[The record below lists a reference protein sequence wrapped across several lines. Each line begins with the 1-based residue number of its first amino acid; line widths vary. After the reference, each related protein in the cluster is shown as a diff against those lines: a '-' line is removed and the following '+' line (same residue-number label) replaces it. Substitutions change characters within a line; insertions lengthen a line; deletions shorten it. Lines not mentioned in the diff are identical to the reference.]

1 MARVLIAGC
10 GWLGEALG
18 ATLAR
23 ARRHRV
29 GAAAARARL
38 PTELHPI
45 EADLADPR
53 TLTRLPSPARRG
65 GFRRRARS
73 RATKRRT
80 SGSTFAASPTCSTR
94 CAVGAG
100 RRSCRRAIVLLS
112 STSVYGQTAGE
123 WVDETSATTPTDFR
137 GRIVLRGEETLL
149 ASGLPA
155 IALRLGGL
163 YGPGRESLID
173 AVRDGRATLAPAPAR
188 FTNRI
193 HRDDAVGAIVHLL
206 DLAADAVARVYLGVD
221 EEPADR
227 NDVLRWLAARLG
239 VVLEEAAPGAQR
251 RGDARS
257 DSNKR
262 CSSARL
268 RGSGYRFRYPSYR
281 EGYDAILRSGQSTEP
296 PSAPDR

>member
-1 MARVLIAGC
+1 MG
-10 GWLGEALG
+10 GWAQRS
-18 ATLAR
+18 APTLAR
-23 ARRHRV
+23 RGDSVWGLRRHPS
-29 GAAAARARL
+29 GL
-38 PTELHPI
+38 PPALQPI
-45 EADLADPR
+45 AADLADPA
-53 TLTRLPSPARRG
+53 TLTALPSPLDAVV
-65 GFRRRARS
+65 
-73 RATKRRT
+73 
-80 SGSTFAASPTCSTR
+80 FAAAPEASDESSYERTYVRGLTNLLD
-94 CAVGAG
+94 AL
-100 RRSCRRAIVLLS
+100 RRSAPAGELPPRIVLLS

-123 WVDETSATTPTDFR
+123 WVDETSATTPIDFR

-149 ASGLPA
+149 ASGFPA
-155 IALRLGGL
+155 IVLRLGGL

-193 HRDDAVGAIVHLL
+193 HLDDAVGAIVHLL
-206 DLAADAVARVYLGVD
+206 DLAADAAARVYLGVD

-268 RGSGYRFRYPSYR
+268 RGSGYRFRFPSYR